1 MVNFLKDTFT
11 VLWVDLRF
19 LRRHV
24 VSTVATSL
32 VNPILY
38 LLAFGYGLGRGIS
51 FEGVDYIA
59 FVIPGIIALT
69 SMSVSFGGAAMKLNV
84 DRLYYKSFDEMLMSP
99 ISLTSIVVG
108 KALIGVVRG
117 LLSCFALLAMGLLL
131 SSQLIVSPL
140 FILVLIASCT
150 TFSFMGVLAALMI
163 RSHADM
169 ATFSNL
175 VILPMSFLCGTFFSL
190 SQVPDALRTV
200 LNVLPLTHA
209 SQCLRA
215 AALGQFFP
223 WLSFVVLVGFG
234 AAFFIGSLRVLKRT
248 ST

>member
-1 MVNFLKDTFT
+1 MMNFLKDTFT

-38 LLAFGYGLGRGIS
+38 LLAFGYGLGQGIS

-99 ISLTSIVVG
+99 VSLTSIVVG

-117 LLSCFALLAMGLLL
+117 LLSCLALLAVGLLL
-131 SSQLIVSPL
+131 SSQLVASPL
-140 FILVLIASCT
+140 FFLVLLASCM

-190 SQVPDALRTV
+190 SQVPDALRAV

-215 AALGQFFP
+215 AALDQSFP
-223 WLSFVVLVGFG
+223 WLSLVVLVGFG
-234 AAFFIGSLRVLKRT
+234 VAFFIGSLRVLKRS